1 MRLFIAINFEE
12 VIKNRLCEAIEQ
24 LRESSLQGNFTGRE
38 NLHLTLVFIGE
49 TQRTDDI
56 KRAMDAVRAELV
68 ALKIGGL
75 GRFKRQ
81 GGDIYWMGVEA
92 NRTLT
97 AIYDRL
103 YDELSRAG
111 FRLENRPYKPHLTL
125 AREVVLRDGFDR
137 GAFDKAFP
145 QMTVQAEKI
154 SLMKSERIGGRLVY
168 TDIYDRRL
176 EKAYSKQNRI
186 ANITGREFSCPAFL

>member
-12 VIKNRLCEAIEQ
+12 EIKNRLCEAIGY
-24 LRESSLQGNFTGRE
+24 LRENSLQGNFTGRE

-49 TQRTDDI
+49 TQREEEI
-56 KRAMDAVRAELV
+56 RRAMDAVRAEPF

-75 GRFKRQ
+75 GLFKRQ
-81 GGDIYWMGVEA
+81 GGDLYWMGVEA
-92 NRTLT
+92 GSTLT
-97 AIYDRL
+97 AVYSQL
-103 YDELSRAG
+103 YDELSRSG
-111 FRLENRPYKPHLTL
+111 FRLESRAYKPHLTL
-125 AREVVLRDGFDR
+125 GREVVLQDGFDR

-168 TDIYDRRL
+168 TEIYARRL
-176 EKAYSKQNRI
+176 EKA
-186 ANITGREFSCPAFL
+186 E

>member
-12 VIKNRLCEAIEQ
+12 EVKNQLCEAIGY
-24 LRESSLQGNFTGRE
+24 LRENSLQGNFTGRE

-49 TQRTDDI
+49 TQRVEDI
-56 KRAMDAVRAELV
+56 RHAMDAARAEPF

-81 GGDIYWMGVEA
+81 GGDIYWMGVEQNPA
-92 NRTLT
+92 LT

-103 YDELSRAG
+103 YDELKRSG
-111 FRLENRPYKPHLTL
+111 FRLESRPYKPHLTL
-125 AREVVLRDGFDR
+125 AREVVLRNSFDQS
-137 GAFDKAFP
+137 AFGKAFP
-145 QMTVQAEKI
+145 PMTVQAEKI

-168 TDIYDRRL
+168 TEIYARRL
-176 EKAYSKQNRI
+176 EKA
-186 ANITGREFSCPAFL
+186 E